1 MRFPIALALLL
12 CAAAYADV
20 ITLKNGRVVNGT
32 YLGGDSRQVK
42 VAEGD
47 QVETFQVSEIVKIV
61 FGNGDA
67 DVQAPSNR
75 PVLRRA
81 PGSSDNAPPPDY
93 NDGRPTLRRADSSSS
108 SSSSDDG
115 RPTLRRADSGDG
127 SYGPNY
133 PQQQGSGSGSYGPN
147 YPAPRNPSAIMRP
160 DAEPSVS
167 SMPQQAP
174 PPPAPVQLSAGT
186 NLVVRMIDAVD
197 SEKAN
202 VGQTFRAS
210 MDEPVAVNGDTV
222 IPRGSDVVVKLVDAK
237 DSGRA
242 TGRAELT
249 LSLQSIIVN
258 GKTVDINSQNITK
271 ESGSR
276 GVKTAKA
283 AGIGAAVGTIIGAA
297 AGGGKG
303 AAIGAG
309 AGAATG
315 AGVEMASKGEKVKVP
330 SETRL
335 TFVLDSPVNI

>member
-1 MRFPIALALLL
+1 MRLTIALALVL

-20 ITLKNGRVVNGT
+20 ITLKNGRVINGT

-47 QVETFQVSEIVKIV
+47 QVETFQVNEIVKIV

-67 DVQAPSNR
+67 EAQAPRDR

-81 PGSSDNAPPPDY
+81 PGSSDNAPPPPDY
-93 NDGRPTLRRADSSSS
+93 NDGRPTLRRADSGSSS
-108 SSSSDDG
+108 SSSSDSSYPDN
-115 RPTLRRADSGDG
+115 RPTLRRADSSDSG
-127 SYGPNY
+127 YG
-133 PQQQGSGSGSYGPN
+133 GN
-147 YPAPRNPSAIMRP
+147 YPAQRNPSAIMRP
-160 DAEPSVS
+160 DSEPSVS

-210 MDEPVAVNGDTV
+210 MDEPVADEPVAVNGDTV
-222 IPRGSDVVVKLVDAK
+222 IPRGADVVVKLVDAK

-249 LSLQSIIVN
+249 LSLQSISVN
-258 GKTVDINSQNITK
+258 GKAIDINTQSITK

-315 AGVEMASKGEKVKVP
+315 AGVEMATKGEKVKVP

>member
-1 MRFPIALALLL
+1 MRLTIALALVL
-12 CAAAYADV
+12 CAAGYADV

-108 SSSSDDG
+108 SSSSSDSYPDN
-115 RPTLRRADSGDG
+115 RPTLRRADSSD
-127 SYGPNY
+127 SDYNSSSSR
-133 PQQQGSGSGSYGPN
+133 SGQRQTSQ
-147 YPAPRNPSAIMRP
+147 IMRP
-160 DAEPSVS
+160 DSEPSVS

-222 IPRGSDVVVKLVDAK
+222 IPRGADVVVKLVDAK

-249 LSLQSIIVN
+249 LALQSVSVN
-258 GKTVDINSQNITK
+258 GKQVDINTQNITK

>member
-1 MRFPIALALLL
+1 MRLTIALALVF
-12 CAAAYADV
+12 CAAGYADV
-20 ITLKNGRVVNGT
+20 ITLKNGRVINGT

-42 VAEGD
+42 IAEGD
-47 QVETFQVSEIVKIV
+47 QVETFAVSDIVKIV
-61 FGNGDA
+61 FGTGDA

-81 PGSSDNAPPPDY
+81 PGSSDNAPPPDS

-108 SSSSDDG
+108 SSSSDSSYNDN
-115 RPTLRRADSGDG
+115 RPTLRRADSSDSDYG
-127 SYGPNY
+127 SSTSR
-133 PQQQGSGSGSYGPN
+133 SGQ
-147 YPAPRNPSAIMRP
+147 RQTTQIMRP

-167 SMPQQAP
+167 SMPQEAP
-174 PPPAPVQLSAGT
+174 PPPPPVQLSAGT

-202 VGQTFRAS
+202 VGQTYRAS

-222 IPRGSDVVVKLVDAK
+222 IPRGADVLVKLVDAK

-249 LSLQSIIVN
+249 LALQSVSVN
-258 GKTVDINSQNITK
+258 GKTVDINTQNITK

-315 AGVEMASKGEKVKVP
+315 AGVEMATKGEKVKVP